1 MRPLM
6 ELLEEERNTIQRLE
20 SIYLYLTRAD
30 NPEWFDYLYAKR
42 NVLENDLEAIRAE
55 LKEYIENLLYKES

>member
-20 SIYLYLTRAD
+20 SIYRYLTRAD
-30 NPEWFDYLYAKR
+30 DPEWFDYLYAKR
-42 NVLENDLEAIRAE
+42 NVLESDLEEIRAE
-55 LKEYIENLLYKES
+55 IKEYIENLLQENN